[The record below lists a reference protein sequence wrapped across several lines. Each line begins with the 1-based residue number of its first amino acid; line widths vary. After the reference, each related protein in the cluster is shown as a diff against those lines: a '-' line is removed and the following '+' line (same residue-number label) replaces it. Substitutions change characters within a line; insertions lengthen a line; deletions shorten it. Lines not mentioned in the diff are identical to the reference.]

1 MVKAP
6 AVRKARRSF
15 RDCGKLEN
23 SMSSVAKPVAP
34 HHIAPRGVY
43 AAAVT
48 PRRERSNFVDL
59 GAAME
64 IIDFLNHSP
73 AQGIS
78 LFGTTGNFLHF
89 DVEEREKLVSFGI
102 KRSRKPVAVGISHS
116 TLDVT
121 EHLAEHAAGA
131 GASFALV
138 LPPYYFRY
146 TEPQLE
152 HFYLKLGEKAAKF
165 LPLYLYNIP
174 FFTQALPVGL
184 AHRLLTSGL
193 YQGIKDSS
201 GDPSYLEALRD
212 TATAL
217 VVGNDTALT
226 ASRRDT
232 AQAVI
237 SGCAAAIP
245 ELICA
250 LDEAVAAGQQDR
262 EQQLA
267 ALLGEFIQWLNRFPT
282 PFGVEE
288 ACRLRKLPSRP
299 DSSWL
304 GGAPLEEYRAWFTE
318 WWPAALKMCT
328 P

>member
-1 MVKAP
+1 M
-6 AVRKARRSF
+6 
-15 RDCGKLEN
+15 
-23 SMSSVAKPVAP
+23 
-34 HHIAPRGVY
+34 
-43 AAAVT
+43 T

-64 IIDFLNHSP
+64 VIDFLNQSP
-73 AQGIS
+73 AEGIS

-89 DVEEREKLVSFGI
+89 DVEEREKLVNFGI
-102 KRSRKPVAVGISHS
+102 KRSRKPVAVGIAHS

-121 EHLAEHAAGA
+121 VHLAEQAAGA

-146 TEPQLE
+146 SESQLE
-152 HFYLKLGEKAAKF
+152 DFYLRLGEKAAKF

-174 FFTQALPVGL
+174 FFTQALPVAL
-184 AHRLLTSGL
+184 AQRLLTGGF

-201 GDPSYLEALRD
+201 GDPAYLKALRE
-212 TATAL
+212 TGKVL

-226 ASRRDT
+226 DSRRDT

-250 LDEAVAAGQQDR
+250 LDHAVVAGQQEKER
-262 EQQLA
+262 QLA
-267 ALLGEFIQWLNRFPT
+267 ALLSEFIHWLNRFPT

-288 ACRLRKLPSRP
+288 ACRMRKLPARP

-304 GGAPLEEYRAWFTE
+304 GGAPLEEYRAWFAE
-318 WWPAALKMCT
+318 WWPAALKACSS
-328 P
+328 